1 MQVRVPTH
9 RAPPHPGEML
19 LKEFLE
25 PMGISQS
32 ELASAIG
39 VSFVRVNSIIN
50 GKRGITLDTAL
61 RLERFFGVT
70 AQSWLNSQL
79 RWDLYHAMRSPEAKT
94 IKKIRPAK
102 RRAVA

>member
-1 MQVRVPTH
+1 
-9 RAPPHPGEML
+9 ML

-32 ELASAIG
+32 DLASAIG
-39 VSFVRVNSIIN
+39 VSFVRVNTIIN
-50 GKRGITLDTAL
+50 GKRGISPDTAL
-61 RLERFFGVT
+61 RLERFFRVS

-79 RWDLYHAMRSPEAKT
+79 VWDLYHAMRSPEAEA

-102 RRAVA
+102 RRANA